1 MFDGCSLSFNHL
13 RRSDEEKYPMIPA
26 RSRKTFGQ
34 RLRSTALWWGLPML
48 CAELIGVP
56 RSLWGYVVVFALP
69 ATMAGVFGWA
79 ALEHFAIARKD
90 ENNVFK

>member
-1 MFDGCSLSFNHL
+1 MVRWLFNSCSPSFDHFRLN
-13 RRSDEEKYPMIPA
+13 DEKKYPMISS
-26 RSRKTFGQ
+26 RSSKTFGQ

-79 ALEHFAIARKD
+79 ALEHFAIARK
-90 ENNVFK
+90 E